1 MTRVTDRQ
9 WLIIGMIGAVMVAII
24 SAAIAPAPLP
34 PPLSARSADEN
45 GALALRLWL
54 EESGYSVQ
62 QMSADSAL
70 DSLDVLF
77 ILGDKVYSDVAA
89 RRIRDWVQRGGLLIV
104 GIESSTRPIALL
116 EGNEQNNIL
125 AAFNIFTELPP
136 SSALIRDQGNNGRA
150 LSAPTLTTPPVENLI
165 LGSVYG
171 ITTERTDLV
180 AHVTI
185 GNVALV
191 ASVDEGAGRVWISGG
206 VRPFTNIGIQE
217 KDSAALILNFLAD
230 VLPNAR
236 IGFDERLNT
245 GSSEQTLSNWLFQTV
260 PGWGILS
267 AVGLTFVFLALRGR
281 RFGVAVP
288 LPDDRL
294 RREPFEYIRAIAN
307 LYRRSGQREE
317 MARHYHRGLRRRLI
331 EHYGLDPALSDQ
343 QLVETIVRRDAEV
356 DGAALRDLL
365 KRLSQQNI
373 SEADLIRSA
382 SDATA
387 WMRKH

>member
-1 MTRVTDRQ
+1 MKRVTDRQ
-9 WLIIGMIGAVMVAII
+9 WLILGMIGAVIVAII
-24 SAAIAPAPLP
+24 SAAIAPAPPP
-34 PPLSARSADEN
+34 PPLSARNADEN

-62 QMSADSAL
+62 QMSSDTAL

-89 RRIRDWVQRGGLLIV
+89 EQIRDWVQRGGTLIV
-104 GIESSTRPIALL
+104 GIQTDTTPFAFIEQ
-116 EGNEQNNIL
+116 NEQNNIL
-125 AAFNIFTELPP
+125 TAFDISTDLPP
-136 SSALIRDQGNNGRA
+136 SSDQGQNGRS
-150 LSAPTLTTPPVENLI
+150 LSAPTLITPPVQNLN
-165 LGSVYG
+165 LGEVYG

-180 AHVTI
+180 GHMTT
-185 GNVALV
+185 GNIALV
-191 ASVDEGAGRVWISGG
+191 ASVDEGAGHVWISGG
-206 VRPFTNIGIQE
+206 VRPFTNVGIQE
-217 KDSAALILNFLAD
+217 EGSAALILNFLAD
-230 VLPNAR
+230 VPPNAR

-245 GSSEQTLSNWLFQTV
+245 GSGEQTLNDWLFKTA

-267 AVGLTFVFLALRGR
+267 AVGLTFAFLALRGR

-343 QLVETIVRRDAEV
+343 QLVETIVKRDSDV

-373 SEADLIRSA
+373 SEADLIRAA
-382 SDATA
+382 SEATA